1 MVPIFEKQYYYII
14 VLNFLVPFMQIVH
27 SLLLFFATKAQGR
40 LEWDIH
46 QPFLCSFVQQMSYSW
61 L

>member
-27 SLLLFFATKAQGR
+27 SLLLFFYYKG
-40 LEWDIH
+40 
-46 QPFLCSFVQQMSYSW
+46 PG
-61 L
+61 